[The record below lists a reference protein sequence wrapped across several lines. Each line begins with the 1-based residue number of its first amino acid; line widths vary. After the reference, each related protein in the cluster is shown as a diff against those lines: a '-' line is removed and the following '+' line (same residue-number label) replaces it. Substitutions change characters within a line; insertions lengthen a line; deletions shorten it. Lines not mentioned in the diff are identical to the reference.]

1 MNYKEILEN
10 VLKNGQP
17 KQAVRFDS
25 SGNPIPVSNGTI
37 GTFCEIFRHDM
48 SQGFPLSTLRRL
60 PYKSTWVE
68 LEGFIK
74 GITDKKW
81 YKERNCHF
89 WDEWANPVRVKENLK
104 NGIYFNEDDG
114 SWLSTK
120 EIELQ
125 VQSRTNDLGPIYGY
139 QWRNFGEQYGEVN
152 CEPFIEG
159 GCCPATGEY
168 QSIYT
173 NINGIGYFGPDNGFD
188 QLKTIVDRLKTNP
201 YDRRMLCSAWNPN
214 QLHLMGLPAC
224 HYSWGVVV
232 YGNKLNLSWNQR
244 SCDLILG
251 VPQNITSYATLQLLL
266 CKESGLEPGE
276 LVGKLE
282 DCHIYENLLP
292 KAKELAEREE
302 NELPTV
308 EILSKKDG
316 SFSIFDWEYTDI
328 KLDNYQHQG
337 KMDMGSVTV

>member
-25 SGNPIPVSNGTI
+25 NGNVVPVENGTI

-48 SQGFPLSTLRRL
+48 SKGFPLSTLRRL

-74 GITDKKW
+74 GITDKRW
-81 YKERNCHF
+81 YQERNCHF
-89 WDEWANPVRVKENLK
+89 WDEWANPVKVEKHQYMKEFS
-104 NGIYFNEDDG
+104 YDD
-114 SWLSTK
+114 TMDREEANK
-120 EIELQ
+120 EYY
-125 VQSRTNDLGPIYGY
+125 SRKKAAQKETNDLGPIYGY
-139 QWRNFGEQYGEVN
+139 QWRNFGQSYDYGQGYDYTES
-152 CEPFIEG
+152 
-159 GCCPATGEY
+159 Y
-168 QSIYT
+168 QKIFSDY
-173 NINGIGYFGPDNGFD
+173 NGLENGFD
-188 QLKTIVDRLKTNP
+188 QLKIIVDRLETNP

-214 QLHLMGLPAC
+214 QLYLMGLPAC

-232 YGNKLNLSWNQR
+232 YGNKLNLHWNQR

-292 KAKELAEREE
+292 KAKELAQREE

-308 EILSKKDG
+308 EILPKPDG
-316 SFSIFDWEYTDI
+316 NFSIFNWEYTDI
-328 KLDNYQHQG
+328 KLENYQHQG
-337 KMDMGSVTV
+337 KMNMGSVTV